1 MHRVLTYIVIMLW
14 VLLLANE
21 TSAQRVMPVVK
32 IYGEFYDEYTE
43 GKIIVCDPDSLAP
56 DTFNMFAKFR
66 GGTSQ
71 QYEKKNYAVKLVD
84 ESGLKLSA
92 RLLGMRNDNSW
103 ILDAMA
109 VDKARM
115 RNRVAFDIW
124 NAMDVKPYY
133 YESEPKVRTGIS
145 GKFVELYLNDEYN
158 GIYCLNEKL
167 DRKQL
172 KLKKVKDDVVRGV
185 LYKGF
190 SWNGTCFGDESEAY
204 SNDSSEYQ
212 GFESVYPDVKD
223 NGKTEWEPIIEKE
236 DFVVNSS
243 EDVYAAEY
251 AEHFDVPMLMN
262 LHIFINT
269 IGAIDNRGK
278 NQFFYIYDIT
288 ESRKMSFAPWDLD
301 SSFGR
306 DWRSWVYEDSYD
318 KLWFENHIITQINDV
333 DKTFL
338 NNVANL
344 YFELRK
350 SLLANDSIKSLFD
363 EYFRL
368 FEETGAAKRE
378 LARWSGADD
387 IELNFEEEK
396 EFIHQFVDI
405 RMAFL
410 DAYYAEYYNKNT
422 DMKNIPI
429 EASDQIVY
437 DIMGRRVYNIQPGQV
452 YIMNGRCVYFRK

>member
-1 MHRVLTYIVIMLW
+1 MYSMNRVLIKIWGLLC
-14 VLLLANE
+14 VLLMANDA
-21 TSAQRVMPVVK
+21 SAQRVMPVIK
-32 IYGEFYDEYTE
+32 IYGDFFDEYTE
-43 GKIIVCDPDSLAP
+43 GKIIVCDPDSLYP
-56 DTFNMFAKFR
+56 DTFNMLAKYR
-66 GGTSQ
+66 GGTSKN
-71 QYEKKNYAVKLVD
+71 YEKKNYAVKLVD
-84 ESGLKLSA
+84 EFGLKLSA
-92 RLLGMRNDNSW
+92 RLLGMRDDNSW

-145 GKFVELYLNDEYN
+145 GKFVELYLNDDYN

-172 KLKKVKDDVVRGV
+172 KLKKIKDDEVRGV

-190 SWNGTCFGDESEAY
+190 DWNGTCFGDEPEPY
-204 SNDSSEYQ
+204 SNDSSVYQ
-212 GFESVYPDVKD
+212 GFETVYPDVKD
-223 NGKTEWEPIIEKE
+223 NGKTEWEPLIEKE

-251 AEHFDVPMLMN
+251 AEHFDVPMLMY
-262 LHIFINT
+262 LHILINT

-288 ESRKMSFAPWDLD
+288 ENKKMSFAPWDMD

-333 DKTFL
+333 DSTFL

-344 YFELRK
+344 YFKLRK
-350 SLLANDSIKSLFD
+350 TLLANDSIKSRFD
-363 EYFRL
+363 EYFKL

-378 LARWSGADD
+378 YARWNGTDD

-396 EFIHQFVDI
+396 EFIHQFIDI

-410 DAYYAEYYNKNT
+410 DGYYGDYSGVR
-422 DMKNIPI
+422 NIPSEI
-429 EASDQIVY
+429 SDGIIY
-437 DIMGRRVYNIQPGQV
+437 DIFGRRVYNPQPGQI